1 MIKIRFETEI
11 EVNRFCSHLELKEKA
26 KYKKRERERKRERR
40 KLTLEFSLNFH
51 SDLYARPRGQ

>member
-11 EVNRFCSHLELKEKA
+11 EVNRFFSHLEYERKTKH
-26 KYKKRERERKRERR
+26 KKRERERR

-51 SDLYARPRGQ
+51 SDL

>member
-11 EVNRFCSHLELKEKA
+11 EVNRFCSHLELKEKQNT
-26 KYKKRERERKRERR
+26 KKERERKRERR

-51 SDLYARPRGQ
+51 SDL